1 MSLFENFVYKNGE
14 IVDNSWVKWHHFG
27 VPDEEGSERE
37 SMREFLAML
46 GHCESCTVLS
56 GCFFVKSRLPKK
68 QGAGK
73 GLLHNNCDCELIK
86 IAKPTKQ
93 IEAMCDIR
101 KFSGYVF
108 SEKYVTNGK
117 KELFEGLGFSIE
129 DSQILKEEYENQA
142 KRKYLNGD
150 YIIRGLSPKYGQD
163 INIVID
169 LISPSGK
176 NVNFISGWKVHP
188 LGLITCNTPLAD
200 D

>member
-14 IVDNSWVKWHHFG
+14 IVDNSWVKWYHFS
-27 VPDEEGSERE
+27 VPNEEGAARE
-37 SMREFLAML
+37 KIRRQLRDM
-46 GHCESCTVLS
+46 GHCMACSSLS

-73 GLLHNNCDCELIK
+73 GLLHNDCYCELIK

-93 IEAMCDIR
+93 IEAICDIR

-169 LISPSGK
+169 LI
-176 NVNFISGWKVHP
+176 
-188 LGLITCNTPLAD
+188 
-200 D
+200 

>member
-46 GHCESCTVLS
+46 GHCKSCTVLS

-93 IEAMCDIR
+93 IEIVKEKMGVKTNKEVGI
-101 KFSGYVF
+101 KVF
-108 SEKYVTNGK
+108 DYYFKREC
-117 KELFEGLGFSIE
+117 E
-129 DSQILKEEYENQA
+129 DDE
-142 KRKYLNGD
+142 
-150 YIIRGLSPKYGQD
+150 
-163 INIVID
+163 
-169 LISPSGK
+169 
-176 NVNFISGWKVHP
+176 
-188 LGLITCNTPLAD
+188 
-200 D
+200 